1 MKYLLKTLGYYAIF
15 IVLITFICS
24 LLNLIGVNS
33 TITNLMIFIF
43 NMVVFFFLGFKN
55 GKKVISKGY
64 IAGIKMSLL
73 FIMVLIII
81 NLFTARNFFSITT
94 IIYYIVLILAGITGS
109 MMGINKK
116 DASEQMCK

>member
-33 TITNLMIFIF
+33 TITNLIIFIF
-43 NMVVFFFLGFKN
+43 NIVMFFYFGFKN
-55 GKKVISKGY
+55 GKKVVSKGY

-81 NLFTARNFFSITT
+81 NLFTARNFFNITT
-94 IIYYIVLILAGITGS
+94 IVYYIILILVGIMGS

-116 DASEQMCK
+116 DAVTK

>member
-33 TITNLMIFIF
+33 TITNLIIFIF
-43 NMVVFFFLGFKN
+43 NMIMFFFLGFKN
-55 GKKVISKGY
+55 GKCVVSKGY

-73 FIMVLIII
+73 FILLLIVI
-81 NLFTARNFFSITT
+81 NLFTARNFFSIST
-94 IIYYIVLILAGITGS
+94 IVYYVILMLSGIAGS
-109 MMGINKK
+109 MIGINKK
-116 DASEQMCK
+116 DANKH